1 MIANITYVIASKMT
15 TGGAFFVTGFGGLY
29 MEGLFSAIL
38 GYFSYRTFRVCGNS
52 PCEDFEK
59 SGLITVNEL
68 KS

>member
-1 MIANITYVIASKMT
+1 
-15 TGGAFFVTGFGGLY
+15 
-29 MEGLFSAIL
+29 MEGLFFGIL